1 MGREKE
7 NSSTKMHENAH
18 RGRSRNQRYEEENTE
33 QTEITEQTE
42 KNQRGL
48 PFVSLFPFVPY
59 SLSGSVLENLVEK
72 TRSCFL
78 FHEVRK
84 ITILTILRVALG
96 TSFFLEAYRTRFC
109 TP

>member
-1 MGREKE
+1 
-7 NSSTKMHENAH
+7 MHENAH
-18 RGRSRNQRYEEENTE
+18 RGRSNQRYEEENTE

-72 TRSCFL
+72 TRSCF
-78 FHEVRK
+78 FVSRSEKNHHFNH
-84 ITILTILRVALG
+84 
-96 TSFFLEAYRTRFC
+96 TSCGFGDELLS
-109 TP
+109 